1 MAAGCCTWCRRTWLT
16 CPPMSRVPCRPNIRH
31 VRGARSLAGE
41 YEKVVAK
48 ITTKGGSIVGV
59 KGGCATIKARMT
71 CSIRRRYSKMPVPK
85 PLWVRLADDCREA
98 GLCGPCGFSAR
109 WN

>member
-1 MAAGCCTWCRRTWLT
+1 
-16 CPPMSRVPCRPNIRH
+16 
-31 VRGARSLAGE
+31 LAGE

-48 ITTKGGSIVGV
+48 LTTKGGSIVGV
-59 KGGCATIKARMT
+59 EGGFATIKARMT

-85 PLWVRLADDCREA
+85 PLWGRLADDCREA